1 MRHAWDSY
9 WALTGGNILAIPLEF
24 IVTLAAGALLARPLR
39 KLWRRA
45 VGDKADIE
53 DLRRAAAAAER
64 RAAGMERMVA
74 DLFEHHT
81 GRRHADAPGDAP
93 GAADSTLS
101 GESEAR

>member
-1 MRHAWDSY
+1 MSWHWLGTY
-9 WALTGGNILAIPLEF
+9 WAAVGGNILAIPLEF
-24 IVTLAAGALLARPLR
+24 LVTLAAGALLARPLR
-39 KLWRRA
+39 KLWHRA

-81 GRRHADAPGDAP
+81 GRRHADAPEEKP
-93 GAADSTLS
+93 
-101 GESEAR
+101 